1 MIRTLQSYDE
11 ILAARA
17 ELGRR
22 GLDFTTVRRLRLWDA
37 IYRVRFRATR
47 PPTDV
52 SKSWDVL
59 RAVEIIESA
68 MPDHGAPVLDMGCY
82 NSEVLWV
89 LDALGYRDLF
99 GCDLNPLCRLMPFW
113 HRIRYRVADL
123 TRTPFPDT
131 YFAAITCLS
140 VVEHGVNP
148 DALVAEVRR
157 LLRAGGVFVLT
168 TDYDATAGGH
178 AIAAGFRVFGQPWT
192 IFDRNALQA
201 LCSRFLEAGFTWLH
215 PGDLRLEHALRPI
228 RWNREDYTFA
238 LAAFRAA

>member
-17 ELGRR
+17 QLGRR

-89 LDALGYRDLF
+89 LDALGYRGLF

-113 HRIRYRVADL
+113 HRIRYRGGTACSSRPTIQQPGSLPSNAFL
-123 TRTPFPDT
+123 TTKRWLRACAW
-131 YFAAITCLS
+131 AAWKPPGPMIGRILRPTRD
-140 VVEHGVNP
+140 VQRR
-148 DALVAEVRR
+148 AEVTFP
-157 LLRAGGVFVLT
+157 ADAQGNVVLT
-168 TDYDATAGGH
+168 VNDLACNLNLVTH
-178 AIAAGFRVFGQPWT
+178 AVTG
-192 IFDRNALQA
+192 
-201 LCSRFLEAGFTWLH
+201 CH
-215 PGDLRLEHALRPI
+215 
-228 RWNREDYTFA
+228 
-238 LAAFRAA
+238 